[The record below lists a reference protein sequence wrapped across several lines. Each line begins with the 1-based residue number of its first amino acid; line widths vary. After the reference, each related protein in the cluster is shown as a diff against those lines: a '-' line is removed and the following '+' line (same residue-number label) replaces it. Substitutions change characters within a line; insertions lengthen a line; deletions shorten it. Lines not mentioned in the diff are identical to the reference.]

1 MAIDVMKILQTAS
14 VMGLVWSSGVVEA
27 HGWFGNVSALT
38 PAQVADY
45 FTTQQIDDPL
55 NPLYS
60 YNNGI
65 AALQQKKYMQAEK
78 HFSLA
83 VDIYAAGDP
92 GLIPVHCSWGDA
104 AATQLLEQ
112 MQAQP
117 ELKDS
122 ALDAAIAKAGEAG
135 AQYEAVLGIDERH
148 TPARERKKIVDRL
161 RALLEQRKKQEEEKK
176 EEQDQQNQ
184 EKNQQDQKNNQE
196 QNKDNSQQNK
206 DNSQQDQCSNQ
217 QDQDKQSGSQQQD
230 SDQPKKQDKKQKSDQ
245 PQKSDQKKDA
255 SAQNSPSDAPDDA
268 DKKQGEQEAGQESQ
282 QDQQD
287 QKDDVG
293 KESEQERSG
302 QEQEQLAQA
311 PSEQQ
316 ESQNVNTGSAE
327 QKDEQATE
335 GAEAASGEASSE
347 QAEIS
352 GEEQKEG
359 TTLMPQYD
367 ANADMAK
374 KRGLVLLDKL
384 QQNEAALQKA
394 QLLRQSAVKQR
405 ENKGYNQ
412 W

>member
-1 MAIDVMKILQTAS
+1 MAIDVMKALRAAS
-14 VMGLVWSSGVVEA
+14 VCVGLLWSSSVVEA
-27 HGWFGNVSALT
+27 RGWFGNVSALT
-38 PAQVADY
+38 PAQVAEH
-45 FTTQQIDDPL
+45 FTAQQIDNPL

-83 VDIYAAGDP
+83 ADLYAAGDA

-104 AATQLLEQ
+104 VATQLLEQ
-112 MQAQP
+112 LQAQA
-117 ELKDS
+117 ELKDA
-122 ALDAAIAKAGEAG
+122 ALDAAIAKASEAG
-135 AQYEAVLGIDERH
+135 AQYEAVLGIDPQH
-148 TPARERKKIVDRL
+148 APARERKKIVDRL
-161 RALLEQRKKQEEEKK
+161 RALLEQRKKQEEDKK
-176 EEQDQQNQ
+176 EEQKQQN
-184 EKNQQDQKNNQE
+184 QKNNQPE
-196 QNKDNSQQNK
+196 QKNNQQEQENSQQNK
-206 DNSQQDQCSNQ
+206 ENSQQE
-217 QDQDKQSGSQQQD
+217 QDGQSGSQQQD
-230 SDQPKKQDKKQKSDQ
+230 SGQQKKQDKKQKSDQ

-255 SAQNSPSDAPDDA
+255 PGQNSPSDSQDDA
-268 DKKQGEQEAGQESQ
+268 GQKQDEQDAVQENQ

-287 QKDDVG
+287 QKDDAG
-293 KESEQERSG
+293 KESEQERPG
-302 QEQEQLAQA
+302 QEQEQPAQA

-316 ESQNVNTGSAE
+316 ESQSANAGGAE
-327 QKDEQATE
+327 QKNEQTAEGTE
-335 GAEAASGEASSE
+335 SAYGEASSE
-347 QAEIS
+347 QAETS

-359 TTLMPQYD
+359 LAPVPQYD